1 MFFMQP
7 ENSYNNSKTS
17 YTMPIPKP
25 DQDEKMTEFLNRCMS
40 DEVMKTEFPN
50 ERQRMA
56 ICAKEWSK
64 K

>member
-1 MFFMQP
+1 
-7 ENSYNNSKTS
+7 
-17 YTMPIPKP
+17 MPIPTP

-40 DEVMKTEFPN
+40 DEVMKKEFPY

-56 ICAKEWSK
+56 VCAKQWTK

>member
-1 MFFMQP
+1 
-7 ENSYNNSKTS
+7 
-17 YTMPIPKP
+17 MPIPKP

-40 DEVMKTEFPN
+40 DEVMKTEYKN

-56 ICAKEWSK
+56 ICEKEWSK

>member
-1 MFFMQP
+1 
-7 ENSYNNSKTS
+7 
-17 YTMPIPKP
+17 MPIPSP
-25 DQDEKMTEFLNRCMS
+25 EQDEKMTEFLNRCMS
-40 DEVMKTEFPN
+40 DETMVAEYKN